1 MQQKYI
7 YVVFSATPYKMGS
20 LIRKTTGQVYNHV
33 SISLSED
40 FSPMYSFAR
49 RYYRTPLYGG
59 FVCES
64 PSRFFV
70 KGKVAQICACK
81 LPITQQQYNT
91 LEAMLTMMLR
101 DSKRYLYNH
110 LSAMGSLVRRPVKA
124 ADAYTC
130 VEFCVSI
137 LKSLDIDV
145 DPKKYYTT
153 GDLLHM
159 LHRFVVYT
167 GPMHTVEEADSAYY
181 AKKPTPHPV
190 FSTLRDILK
199 LIPRLS
205 K

>member
-1 MQQKYI
+1 MEQKFV
-7 YVVFSATPYKMGS
+7 YVVFSATPYKMGT

-33 SISLSED
+33 SISLHET

-64 PSRFFV
+64 PARFFV
-70 KGKVAQICACK
+70 KGKVTEICACK
-81 LPITQQQYNT
+81 LPVTQQQYET
-91 LEAMLTMMLR
+91 LEAMLAMMLK
-101 DSKRYLYNH
+101 DADRYLYNH
-110 LSAMGSLVRRPVKA
+110 LSAMGTLVRRPIKA

-137 LKSLDIDV
+137 LKALDIDV

-153 GDLLHM
+153 GDILNLLR
-159 LHRFVVYT
+159 RFVVYT
-167 GPMHTVEEADSAYY
+167 GPMPTVEEADSAYY

-190 FSTLRDILK
+190 LTTLRDILK
-199 LIPRLS
+199 LVPRVS